1 MFARV
6 SFQPKNT
13 RVFRVVFT
21 QVGVSDFQR
30 LEPAL
35 DVKAVFIDQ
44 GKAAKK
50 AGTEGRVYLITKVPG
65 SDLSPVSV
73 EDAKLC

>member
-1 MFARV
+1 MYHTSQYR
-6 SFQPKNT
+6 PCLH
-13 RVFRVVFT
+13 VFLSNQKSGVLRVV
-21 QVGVSDFQR
+21 SP
-30 LEPAL
+30 EI

-65 SDLSPVSV
+65 GIDLSPISV